1 MKRLLS
7 LLLFAFALL
16 SCEKEM
22 ELPED
27 PIAMEGFVLEKVDS
41 DDSFLIVEN
50 KEQLLDIL
58 PMEYLDQI
66 DFSKRNILLIH
77 GLSGTVVDH
86 ITKDMKKVNDKYCF
100 EITVYKSG
108 WNTVDYWCVA
118 YSISKQLTKED
129 IEVQIS
135 YQELQ

>member
-1 MKRLLS
+1 M
-7 LLLFAFALL
+7 LFAFALL

-100 EITVYKSG
+100 EIDVYKN
-108 WNTVDYWCVA
+108 WLIVVDSWCVV
-118 YSISKQLTKED
+118 YSISKQMTEED
-129 IEVQIS
+129 LEVQIS
-135 YQELQ
+135 YSQSAD